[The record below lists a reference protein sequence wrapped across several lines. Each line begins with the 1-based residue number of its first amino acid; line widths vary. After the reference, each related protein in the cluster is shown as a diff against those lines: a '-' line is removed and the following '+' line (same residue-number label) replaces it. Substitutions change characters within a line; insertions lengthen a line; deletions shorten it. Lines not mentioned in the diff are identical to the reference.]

1 MSSEY
6 GWVTSTETTKS
17 DSPCVGVCVLDKDR
31 IRCIGC
37 GRTIEEITRSG
48 ACYGKTK
55 SKSVR

>member
-37 GRTIEEITRSG
+37 GSTIEAITN
-48 ACYGKTK
+48 YGKTK
-55 SKSVR
+55 SKAVR